1 MASEGQLK
9 GPGLHGTW
17 SGQVCGDQVLTG
29 TSQAL
34 TREGVEQRVI
44 VVEQSGLNKE
54 KKQE

>member
-34 TREGVEQRVI
+34 TRGVEQRVI
-44 VVEQSGLNKE
+44 VVV
-54 KKQE
+54 